1 MTYLRIHISWLLI
14 AFLLSGWHS
23 FSQEKKL
30 LSSESRLFL
39 KDIELS
45 DHQNIKPH
53 ILLDS
58 IQHKGYLFAEIIQ
71 SGDSSKIKPGSKIKK
86 IRLKYTDLN
95 GENSTA
101 EIPFKNLTASLQ
113 NLNQKW
119 SDQGFPFNKVE
130 IGKIKQIDDH
140 KIQVSLTISKNQE
153 RMINDIVLKGYTS
166 LPEKHI
172 KRSLKVN
179 KKAISQKELKA
190 ELDYLQEKLNFKLID
205 HPKILYKK
213 NNSVLY
219 IYTEKTGRNMFDGVL
234 GFSNEDDSFKLS
246 GDLELELNNNLNAGE
261 KFTLNYKNTNTDQ
274 EIIRVDLTYPFLFNT
289 RFDLET
295 DLEIFRQDSSYTNTS
310 FKAGLNYNINRTFNI
325 KAGYRSRKSNA
336 LNEETNEDFSYNAL
350 RTSLG
355 MQNEAIGKIELA
367 TEFGSRKTKESEQQS
382 LLQLLYTKKVNFN
395 ETYNLLIQNENTALF
410 SKTYLNN
417 EVFKI
422 GGIKSIRGFLENSIS
437 ATKFSS
443 IRLDHNFKLTKALD
457 IIGITDYLFSYNNID
472 KIKTNYYSFG
482 FGLALQQNNTN
493 IRIIMANG
501 FTDADNIDVNN
512 TKIHIRLATFF

>member
-1 MTYLRIHISWLLI
+1 MTHLRIHISWLLI
-14 AFLLSGWHS
+14 AFLFSGWHS
-23 FSQEKKL
+23 FSQEKKPF
-30 LSSESRLFL
+30 SSKSRLFL
-39 KDIELS
+39 KVTELS

-58 IQHKGYLFAEIIQ
+58 IQHKGYIFAEIVQTDDSLKIQ
-71 SGDSSKIKPGSKIKK
+71 PGSKIKK
-86 IRLKYTDLN
+86 IRLQYSGFNQEMQTTEISF
-95 GENSTA
+95 ENLASTL
-101 EIPFKNLTASLQ
+101 K

-130 IGKIKQIDDH
+130 IGKIKQIADH
-140 KIQVSLTISKNQE
+140 KIEVGLTISKNQK
-153 RMINDIVLKGYTS
+153 RMLNDIVIKGYTS

-179 KKAISQKELKA
+179 KKAISQKQLKA
-190 ELDYLQEKLNFKLID
+190 ELGYLQEKLNFKLID
-205 HPKILYKK
+205 SPKILYKE
-213 NNSVLY
+213 NSSVLY

-261 KFTLNYKNTNTDQ
+261 KFKLNYKNTNSDQ
-274 EIIRVDLTYPFLFNT
+274 EIIRVDLIYPFLFNT

-295 DLEIFRQDSSYTNTS
+295 DLEIFRQDSSYTNTN
-310 FKAGLNYNINRTFNI
+310 FRAGLNYNINRTYNV
-325 KAGYRSRKSNA
+325 KVGYRSRNSNA
-336 LNEETNEDFSYNAL
+336 LNEETNEDFSYNAF
-350 RTSLG
+350 RTSFG
-355 MQNEAIGKIELA
+355 MQNEDIGRIELIS
-367 TEFGSRKTKESEQQS
+367 EFGSRKTTDSEQQT
-382 LLQLLYTKKVNFN
+382 LLQLLYRKKVNFN

-410 SKTYLNN
+410 SKTYLSN

-457 IIGITDYLFSYNNID
+457 IIGITDYLFSYNDID
-472 KIKTNYYSFG
+472 EIKTNYYSFG

-501 FTDADNIDVNN
+501 FTDGRNIDVNN